1 MNKDE
6 GMKFWPMLS
15 YPEIFKYVMFFPS
28 ELGSK
33 NLNDDK
39 NSKTYSYQKLI

>member
-6 GMKFWPMLS
+6 GMKFWP

-33 NLNDDK
+33 NLNDYK